1 MSLMMLEER
10 SIREIYLIAI
20 LKMIAK
26 LKSLQNHQG
35 FIKYF
40 KNTSWLLGEKILR
53 MVVGLFVGIWVA
65 RYLGPEQFG
74 LFSYAQAFVGLF
86 TAIAGL
92 GLDGIIV
99 RELVKDPSK
108 QAVLLGTAFYL
119 KLIGALLVLLALAG
133 AVTLSHQDSLTTWLI
148 FIIASATV
156 FQSFNIIDFFFQA
169 KVLSKYVVY
178 ANIISLFISSF
189 IKIGLIL
196 TNASLIAFAWV
207 VLFDSVIL
215 MLGFIYYFQRHA
227 KLNIKKLN
235 FSKAMA
241 INLLKDSWPLILSG
255 LVISIYMKVDQIMIK
270 EMLNTEAVGQYA
282 AAATL
287 SEAWYF
293 IPMVIASS
301 LFPAIINAKKQ
312 SEELYYER
320 LQKLYD
326 LMVWMAIAIAL
337 PMTFLS
343 DWVVSL
349 LYGEQYDQ
357 AGEVLMIHIWAGVF
371 VFLGV
376 AYSKYLTNE
385 NLTKKFFY
393 RTFLGMLINI
403 ILNILLIPKYG
414 INGAAIAT
422 LLGQFSANYIY
433 DIFDKSLYRQLKMKT
448 KSFLPIHYILK
459 SKQTS

>member
-1 MSLMMLEER
+1 MT
-10 SIREIYLIAI
+10 IATKI
-20 LKMIAK
+20 NDLK
-26 LKSLQNHQG
+26 NRQG
-35 FIKYF
+35 FMRYF
-40 KNTSWLLGEKILR
+40 KNTSWLMGEKILR

-86 TAIAGL
+86 AVVAGL
-92 GLDGIIV
+92 GLDGILV

-108 QAVLLGTAFYL
+108 QDALLGTAFRL
-119 KLIGALLVLLALAG
+119 KLVGAFLVIIALAI
-133 AVTLSHQDSLTTWLI
+133 AVTLSHQDNLTTLLI

-156 FQSFNIIDFFFQA
+156 FQSFNVIDFYFQA
-169 KVLSKYVVY
+169 NVLSKYVVY
-178 ANIISLFISSF
+178 ANIFSLLISSV

-196 TNASLIAFAWV
+196 NEAPLLYFAYV
-207 VLFDSVIL
+207 ILFDSLVL
-215 MLGFIYYFQRHA
+215 SFGFVYFYQYKKHLLSQWYFDR
-227 KLNIKKLN
+227 KLAL
-235 FSKAMA
+235 S
-241 INLLKDSWPLILSG
+241 LLKDSWPLILSG

-270 EMLNTEAVGQYA
+270 EMLSAEAVGQYA
-282 AAATL
+282 AAVRI

-312 SEELYYER
+312 SEALYYAR

-349 LYGEQYDQ
+349 LYGEQYNQ
-357 AGEVLMIHIWAGVF
+357 AGAVLMIHIWAGVF

-376 AYSKYLTNE
+376 ASSRWLLVENLQIFSTINTAVGAIVNIVLNYILIESIGIQGAAWATLISYFVAAYLSLALNTKTRKNFI
-385 NLTKKFFY
+385 NLTKSLFFV
-393 RTFLGMLINI
+393 RV
-403 ILNILLIPKYG
+403 LNVK
-414 INGAAIAT
+414 
-422 LLGQFSANYIY
+422 
-433 DIFDKSLYRQLKMKT
+433 KT
-448 KSFLPIHYILK
+448 A
-459 SKQTS
+459 

>member
-1 MSLMMLEER
+1 MQR
-10 SIREIYLIAI
+10 
-20 LKMIAK
+20 LKA
-26 LKSLQNHQG
+26 LKSHQG
-35 FIKYF
+35 FMKYF

-53 MVVGLFVGIWVA
+53 MIVGLFVGIWVA

-92 GLDGIIV
+92 GLDSIIV
-99 RELVKDPSK
+99 RELVKDPTK

-119 KLIGALLVLLALAG
+119 KLIGASLVLLALAG

-178 ANIISLFISSF
+178 VNIISLLISSF
-189 IKIGLIL
+189 VKIGLIL

-207 VLFDSVIL
+207 ILFDSVIL
-215 MLGFIYYFQRHA
+215 MLGFVYYFQRHA

-235 FSKAMA
+235 FSKATA

-270 EMLNTEAVGQYA
+270 EMLDAEAVGQYVA
-282 AAATL
+282 AVRL

-301 LFPAIINAKKQ
+301 LFPAIINAKKV
-312 SEELYYER
+312 SEEFYYAQ

-326 LMVWMAIAIAL
+326 LMVWIAIAIAL

-343 DWVVSL
+343 DWVIDL
-349 LYGEQYDQ
+349 LYGVQYDQ
-357 AGEVLMIHIWAGVF
+357 SGAILMIHIWAGVF

-376 AYSKYLTNE
+376 ASSRWFIVE
-385 NLTKKFFY
+385 NLQ
-393 RTFLGMLINI
+393 
-403 ILNILLIPKYG
+403 KY
-414 INGAAIAT
+414 
-422 LLGQFSANYIY
+422 
-433 DIFDKSLYRQLKMKT
+433 SLYRTLAGALINVM
-448 KSFLPIHYILK
+448 LNYILIPIYGIYGAAYATLASQVVASYLFNITNK
-459 SKQTS
+459 KLRYTFLLQTNAILLPFRKLGAKFG

>member
-1 MSLMMLEER
+1 MFS
-10 SIREIYLIAI
+10 
-20 LKMIAK
+20 K
-26 LKSLQNHQG
+26 LKSNQG
-35 FIKYF
+35 FMRYF
-40 KNTSWLLGEKILR
+40 KNTSWLFAEKILR
-53 MVVGLFVGIWVA
+53 MVVGLFVGIWAA

-86 TAIAGL
+86 AAIAGL

-99 RELVKDPSK
+99 RELVKNPSK

-133 AVTLSHQDSLTTWLI
+133 TVTLSHQDSLTTWLI
-148 FIIASATV
+148 FIIASSTV
-156 FQSFNIIDFFFQA
+156 FQSFNVVDFFFQA

-178 ANIISLFISSF
+178 VNIISLLISSF
-189 IKIGLIL
+189 VKIGLIL

-207 VLFDSVIL
+207 ILFDSVIL
-215 MLGFIYYFQRHA
+215 MLGFVYYFQRHA

-235 FSKAMA
+235 FSKATA

-270 EMLNTEAVGQYA
+270 EMLNAEAVGQYA
-282 AAATL
+282 AAVRL

-301 LFPAIINAKKQ
+301 LFPAIINAKKI
-312 SEELYYER
+312 SAELYYAR

-326 LMVWMAIAIAL
+326 LMVWIAIAIAL

-343 DWVVSL
+343 DWVVNL
-349 LYGEQYDQ
+349 LYGEQYNQ
-357 AGEVLMIHIWAGVF
+357 AGGVLMIHIWAGIF

-376 AYSKYLTNE
+376 ASGKWFMAE
-385 NLTKKFFY
+385 NLQMLSFW
-393 RTFLGMLINI
+393 RTFYGMIINI
-403 ILNILLIPKYG
+403 ILNIFLIPKYG
-414 INGAAIAT
+414 IQGAAIAT
-422 LLGQFSANYIY
+422 LVAQIMAAYLFDVFNYKTRNMFY
-433 DIFDKSLYRQLKMKT
+433 MKT
-448 KSFLPIHYILK
+448 KSFLMINLIK
-459 SKQTS
+459 KEF

>member
-1 MSLMMLEER
+1 ML
-10 SIREIYLIAI
+10 S
-20 LKMIAK
+20 K
-26 LKSLQNHQG
+26 LKSHQG

-53 MVVGLFVGIWVA
+53 MAVGLFVGIWVA

-86 TAIAGL
+86 TVIAGL
-92 GLDGIIV
+92 GLDSIIV
-99 RELVKDPSK
+99 RELVKNPSK
-108 QAVLLGTAFYL
+108 QATLLGTAFYL
-119 KLIGALLVLLALAG
+119 KLIGALLVLLILAG
-133 AVTLSHQDSLTTWLI
+133 IVTLSRQDNLTTWLI
-148 FIIASATV
+148 FIIASATI
-156 FQSFNIIDFFFQA
+156 FQSFNVIDFFFQA

-178 ANIISLFISSF
+178 ANITSLLISSF

-196 TNASLIAFAWV
+196 ANAPLIAFAWV

-215 MLGFIYYFQRHA
+215 MLGFVYYFQRHA
-227 KLNIKKLN
+227 KLDIKRLS
-235 FSKAMA
+235 FSKLMA
-241 INLLKDSWPLILSG
+241 IKLLKDSWPLILSG
-255 LVISIYMKVDQIMIK
+255 LVISVYMKVDQIMIK
-270 EMLNTEAVGQYA
+270 EMLNVEAVGQYA
-282 AAATL
+282 AAVRL

-293 IPMVIASS
+293 IPMVVASS
-301 LFPAIINAKKQ
+301 LFPAIINAKKV
-312 SEELYYER
+312 SEELYYIR

-326 LMVWMAIAIAL
+326 LMVWVAIVIAL

-343 DWVVSL
+343 DWVVEL
-349 LYGEQYDQ
+349 LYGEQYNQ

-376 AYSKYLTNE
+376 AFSKYLANE
-385 NLTKKFFY
+385 NLTMKFFY
-393 RTFLGMLINI
+393 RTFLGMLINV
-403 ILNILLIPKYG
+403 ILNILLIPKYS

-433 DIFDKSLYRQLKMKT
+433 DFFDKSLYRQLKMKT

-459 SKQTS
+459 SKQAR

>member
-1 MSLMMLEER
+1 
-10 SIREIYLIAI
+10 
-20 LKMIAK
+20 MIAK
-26 LKSLQNHQG
+26 FKSLQNHQG
-35 FIKYF
+35 FLKYF
-40 KNTSWLLGEKILR
+40 KNTSWLFGEKILR
-53 MVVGLFVGIWVA
+53 MVVGLFVAIWVA

-156 FQSFNIIDFFFQA
+156 FQSFNVIDFFFQA

-189 IKIGLIL
+189 VKIGLIL

-235 FSKAMA
+235 FSKTTA
-241 INLLKDSWPLILSG
+241 INLLRDSWPLILSG
-255 LVISIYMKVDQIMIK
+255 LVIAIYMKIDQVMIK
-270 EMLNTEAVGQYA
+270 EMLNAEAVGQYA
-282 AAATL
+282 AAVRL

-293 IPMVIASS
+293 IPVAIASS
-301 LFPAIINAKKQ
+301 LFPAIINAKKV
-312 SEELYYER
+312 SEELYYAR

-337 PMTFLS
+337 PMTFMS
-343 DWVVSL
+343 DWVVNL
-349 LYGEQYDQ
+349 LYGEQYNQ
-357 AGEVLMIHIWAGVF
+357 AGSVLMIHIWAGVF

-376 AYSKYLTNE
+376 ASGKWLLTE
-385 NLTKKFFY
+385 NLQIFST
-393 RTFLGMLINI
+393 INSTI
-403 ILNILLIPKYG
+403 GAVVNILLNYILIQKLG
-414 INGAAIAT
+414 VEGAAWAT
-422 LLGQFSANYIY
+422 LISYFVAAYLSLLFWSKTRMNFINLSKSILFIRIFSVKKI
-433 DIFDKSLYRQLKMKT
+433 S
-448 KSFLPIHYILK
+448 
-459 SKQTS
+459 

>member
-1 MSLMMLEER
+1 MQR
-10 SIREIYLIAI
+10 
-20 LKMIAK
+20 LKE
-26 LKSLQNHQG
+26 LKSHQG
-35 FIKYF
+35 FMKYF

-53 MVVGLFVGIWVA
+53 MIVGLFVGIWVA

-92 GLDGIIV
+92 GLDSIIV
-99 RELVKDPSK
+99 RELVKDPTK

-119 KLIGALLVLLALAG
+119 KLIGASLVLLALAG

-178 ANIISLFISSF
+178 VNIISLLISSF
-189 IKIGLIL
+189 VKIGLIL

-207 VLFDSVIL
+207 ILFDSVIL
-215 MLGFIYYFQRHA
+215 MLGFVYYFQRHA

-235 FSKAMA
+235 FSKATA

-270 EMLNTEAVGQYA
+270 EMLNAEAVGQYA
-282 AAATL
+282 AAVRL

-301 LFPAIINAKKQ
+301 LFPAIINAKKI
-312 SEELYYER
+312 SAELYYAR

-326 LMVWMAIAIAL
+326 LMVWIAIAIAL

-343 DWVVSL
+343 DWVVNL
-349 LYGEQYDQ
+349 LYGEQYNQ
-357 AGEVLMIHIWAGVF
+357 AGGVLMIHIWAGVF

-376 AYSKYLTNE
+376 AFSKYLTNE
-385 NLTKKFFY
+385 NLTMKFFY
-393 RTFLGMLINI
+393 RTFLGMLINV

-422 LLGQFSANYIY
+422 LLGQFSANYMY